1 MMEKKPVRILYPII
15 IGILLFIGVLVL
27 ITVLSPRPVTFLPHI
42 APDNAGLQ
50 SPPVLVTHTFPFQD
64 TNVTISVPVNYSVY
78 SGAKKNDRTAI
89 VIGDGSD
96 LSAKMFRS
104 MVSDPSQE
112 TLFNDLLMQFRV
124 IKAERNLSDD
134 EYLELMT
141 VFTQSLPYSVVP
153 GTPAKF
159 PVETVMDKTGDC
171 DDKSLLLAGLLS
183 REGYPV
189 VLFLFGPEKHMAVG
203 VGSDSFLYKSTG
215 YSYVEA
221 TTYSFVGV
229 PAYYLKENSTLKS
242 DPLII
247 PIKTGTKRYR
257 SGDATSHIDNM
268 SALSGRRAAELSR
281 TLRQKPVNVGENRTE
296 YVSVFHQL
304 DHYSEIHNY
313 ILAHKH
319 DRPGVYEY
327 LQREM
332 AGES

>member
-1 MMEKKPVRILYPII
+1 MTGKKPVRIGYSVLA
-15 IGILLFIGVLVL
+15 GVLLFIVALAIVFVFFPHSVTIIPP
-27 ITVLSPRPVTFLPHI
+27 IT
-42 APDNAGLQ
+42 PDDNSLG
-50 SPPVLVTHTFPFQD
+50 SPPVSVSHTFPFQD

-78 SGAKKNDRTAI
+78 SGAKKTGRNPL
-89 VIGDGSD
+89 VIGNGSD
-96 LSAKMFRS
+96 VNAEVYRS
-104 MVSDPSQE
+104 MINDPSQE
-112 TLFNDLLMQFRV
+112 ILFNDLLVQFRAV
-124 IKAERNLSDD
+124 KAERNLSDD

-153 GTPAKF
+153 DTPAKF
-159 PVETVMDKTGDC
+159 PIETVMDKTGDC

-183 REGYPV
+183 REDYPV

-229 PAYYLKENSTLKS
+229 PAYYLKENGTLKS
-242 DPLII
+242 DPLVI
-247 PIKTGTKRYR
+247 PINNGTKRYR

-281 TLRQKPVNVGENRTE
+281 ILRQKPINEWENRTE

-304 DHYSEIHNY
+304 DHYSEIHTC
-313 ILAHKH
+313 ILARKF
-319 DRPGVYEY
+319 DRPGVYTY
-327 LQREM
+327 LQRAM
-332 AGES
+332 PA

>member
-1 MMEKKPVRILYPII
+1 MTGKPVRIGYSVLA
-15 IGILLFIGVLVL
+15 GVLLFIVTLAIVFVFFPHSVTLVPP
-27 ITVLSPRPVTFLPHI
+27 IT
-42 APDNAGLQ
+42 PDDNSLG
-50 SPPVLVTHTFPFQD
+50 SPPVIVSHTFPFQD
-64 TNVTISVPVNYSVY
+64 TNVTITLPVNYSVY
-78 SGAKKNDRTAI
+78 SGAKKTGRNPL
-89 VIGDGSD
+89 VIGNGSD
-96 LSAKMFRS
+96 VNAEVYRS
-104 MVSDPSQE
+104 MINDPSQE
-112 TLFNDLLMQFRV
+112 TLFNDLLVQFRAV
-124 IKAERNLSDD
+124 KAERNLSDD

-153 GTPAKF
+153 DTPAKF

-189 VLFLFGPEKHMAVG
+189 VLFLFVPEKHMAVG
-203 VGSDSFLYKSTG
+203 VGSDSFLYKTTG
-215 YSYVEA
+215 YSYIEA

-242 DPLII
+242 DPRIILIYN
-247 PIKTGTKRYR
+247 GTKRYR
-257 SGDATSHIDNM
+257 SGNETRYIDTM

-281 TLRQKPVNVGENRTE
+281 GFQKKPIAEWENRSE

-304 DHYSEIHNY
+304 NHYSELHNY
-313 ILAHKH
+313 VLAHKY
-319 DRPGVYEY
+319 DRPGVYAY